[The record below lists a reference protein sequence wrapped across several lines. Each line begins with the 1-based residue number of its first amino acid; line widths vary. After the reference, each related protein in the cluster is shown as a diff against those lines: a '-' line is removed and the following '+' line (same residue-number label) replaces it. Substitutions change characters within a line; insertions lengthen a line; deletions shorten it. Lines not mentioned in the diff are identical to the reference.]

1 MTIKSIEQLL
11 AQADATLADNVTGDI
26 SASDVRTLI
35 KDFLDTIGP
44 GYGVLNLTTLSK
56 ACTATAS
63 VITPWT
69 AVEEQ
74 TAGYYNISV
83 ANGQVTRLVTTAG
96 LVGAT
101 DFIVATGS
109 VNGPNNSQ
117 LTLELYKNGAPTGIK
132 QSVTCAGTSDNV
144 GFNLTGLEYTTVDAV
159 YELRASSVP
168 NGNHNFS
175 TVQLLCQSQAVRAF

>member
-11 AQADATLADNVTGDI
+11 LQADTDLADNTTGQI
-26 SASDVRTLI
+26 SAADVRTLI

-44 GYGVLNLTTLSK
+44 SYGVMNLTALAK
-56 ACTATAS
+56 ACTNVAS
-63 VITPWT
+63 AVSPWT

-74 TAGYYNISV
+74 TAGYYTISV
-83 ANGQVTRLVTTAG
+83 ANGQITRLVTTAG

-101 DFIVATGS
+101 DFVTCTGS
-109 VNGPNNSQ
+109 VNGPNNSN

-132 QSVTCAGTSDNV
+132 QSVTCTGTSDNV
-144 GFNLTGLEYTTVDAV
+144 GFNIVGLEYSTADAV
-159 YELRASSVP
+159 YELRALSVP

-175 TVQLLCQSQAVRAF
+175 NVQMLCQSQAVRAF